1 MTRILTF
8 DLEIA
13 RPVSSAGGWDAA
25 RRGDCGI
32 SVLCIK
38 DSETNRYH
46 LFDERTLDAGIDM
59 LNGADLLVSFNGIDF
74 DANVIFGVSGR
85 YLTVPHYDILREIWS
100 ALKGRKR
107 GYKLDEVAQA
117 TIGMGK
123 SGHGE
128 YATTLFAE
136 GRFAELHDYCIGDVH
151 ITAHLFD
158 HIVDSGFIKGA
169 DGTELFLEKPLLNG
183 VKDYA

>member
-1 MTRILTF
+1 MTKILTF

-13 RPVSSAGGWDAA
+13 KPISAAGGWDAA

-38 DSETNRYH
+38 DSETGRFY
-46 LFDERTLDAGIDM
+46 LFDEHTMDAAVDM
-59 LNGADLLVSFNGIDF
+59 LNSADLLVSFNGIDF
-74 DANVIFGVSGR
+74 DANVIFGVTGR
-85 YLTVPHYDILREIWS
+85 YLTVPHYDILKEIWS
-100 ALKGRKR
+100 ALKCRKK

-128 YATTLFAE
+128 FATTLAAQN
-136 GRFAELHDYCIGDVH
+136 RYAELHDYCIGDVH

-158 HIVDSGFIKGA
+158 HIIDSGFIKGA
-169 DGTELFLEKPLLNG
+169 DGLELFLEKPLVG
-183 VKDYA
+183 AKDYA